1 MKKHFKLIFFNLL
14 GTKNFKR
21 LFHYKTTEGVV
32 PYNRVFIKPEM
43 RLDIFLWRN
52 GFSLTPLLVKSF
64 LKNKN
69 VLINNKKVSYIT
81 EIKVGA
87 LLNLIFAKIIH
98 YKFYLRKIRKKYIG
112 KSLYSFYPLYAQK
125 DSYLLALKLLYDYNS
140 FKLKDQIRIIHSPIS
155 LYNLKK

>member
-1 MKKHFKLIFFNLL
+1 MKRHFKLIFFNLI
-14 GTKNFKR
+14 GTKNLKR
-21 LFHYKTTEGVV
+21 LFYYKTTETTV

-43 RLDIFLWRN
+43 RIDIFLWRN

-64 LKNKN
+64 LRKKNII
-69 VLINNKKVSYIT
+69 INNKKISSIT
-81 EIKVGA
+81 QIKAGA
-87 LLNLIFAKIIH
+87 LLHLLFNKIIH
-98 YKFYLRKIRKKYIG
+98 YKYYLKKIRKRYIC

-125 DSYLLALKLLYDYNS
+125 DSYLLTLKLLYDYNS